1 VSRIYDIFFGFS
13 QIAIRGEL
21 PTERTM
27 FDNLLRQ
34 VKLADQLG
42 FRTAWI
48 GGAHLSLEEQHRS
61 GEIPVLPHFEGE
73 VCLNT
78 DILQLS
84 HLLMSHTSRID
95 FGSAL
100 HSILVNGGPIA
111 HAEAVRTFLTL
122 KEMSPASD
130 RKLRLGFGSGRFSF
144 VQEAYGLV
152 PRNEVERV
160 AWPVIRGLLLRQA
173 AEIFVRMVDGEAL
186 ASSDLP
192 AQELRREN
200 FRDEEHWQTVVR
212 AHGKETDSIEIPEF
226 FRFDRLRLVPKES
239 PLETLR
245 LYLGSTDIETAV
257 RINRFHPCRIFNLSS
272 TSAEAIDSTHQ
283 QMSKI
288 YHPDGGPWKR
298 EYMPRTVMVFTDAS
312 EDLNRQQRNERA
324 RSNAIDA
331 LRAWQLSMEGTV
343 DEGKLPQRLNNAVH
357 GSPEDVADQIEKMF
371 HPDDTLMLWFD
382 FNNHDSDAVE
392 RNMVA
397 FVEEVLPRL
406 DPGGSEG

>member
-122 KEMSPASD
+122 KEMSPASN

-200 FRDEEHWQTVVR
+200 FRDEEHWRTVLR

-226 FRFDRLRLVPKES
+226 FSFDRLRLVPKES

-257 RINRFHPCRIFNLSS
+257 RINQFHPCRIFNLSS

-288 YHPDGGPWKR
+288 YHPDGGLWKR
-298 EYMPRTVMVFTDAS
+298 EYMPRTVMVFADAS

-343 DEGKLPQRLNNAVH
+343 DEGKLPQRLNNAVY

-392 RNMVA
+392 RNMIT
-397 FVEEVLPRL
+397 FVEEVIPRL
-406 DPGGSEG
+406 DPDGSEG